1 MTVARVNAKGARRW
15 LAGHPWIYRTDV
27 IERPVMEAGA
37 VLVHD
42 QRGKPLGWAL
52 WSPKSEISLRL
63 LDPNPDAVIDQAWCD
78 ERIAMAVARRAPLE
92 EYTNAFRL

>member
-27 IERPVMEAGA
+27 IERPMMDAGA

-42 QRGKPLGWAL
+42 NRGNLLGLAL
-52 WSPKSEISLRL
+52 WSPLSEISLRL
-63 LDPNPDAVIDQAWCD
+63 LDRDPRPPRPGW
-78 ERIAMAVARRAPLE
+78 
-92 EYTNAFRL
+92 